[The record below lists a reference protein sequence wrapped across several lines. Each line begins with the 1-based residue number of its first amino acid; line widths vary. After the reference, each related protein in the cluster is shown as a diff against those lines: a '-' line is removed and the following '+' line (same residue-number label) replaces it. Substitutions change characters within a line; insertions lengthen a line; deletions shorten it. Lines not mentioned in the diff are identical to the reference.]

1 MRLCRFEIVRMLTI
15 SSTGLILAGFA
26 IGCGGSEK
34 TGTVAGPPLTI
45 APTTLADDAY
55 QKAGPAI
62 VAFVDLTPVG
72 TTVKIGGCQDFV
84 VSVAKGH
91 ASALKQDLGEGDSVV
106 DRTVMASDV
115 VVSGTGLAVVTQ
127 VTTKCAGGS
136 FPPPAKIAATRAP
149 ELSWANGAMHAHLD
163 IEDELHGDAYF
174 GRLSGTASVPEHVH
188 DTSTE
193 IVIAIEANGTLII
206 DGKAQHLG
214 NRQVVAIPPG
224 TKHSWVPD
232 AGTKLVAFQM
242 YAPPGPEERFKA
254 LAAGAAAAPK

>member
-1 MRLCRFEIVRMLTI
+1 MTSAKMTEIVSMLTI
-15 SSTGLILAGFA
+15 SPIALILAGFA

-34 TGTVAGPPLTI
+34 TGKVAGPPLTV
-45 APTTLADDAY
+45 APTPLADDAY
-55 QKAGPAI
+55 KKAGPAT
-62 VAFVDLTPVG
+62 VAFIDLTPAG
-72 TTVKIGGCQDFV
+72 TTVKIDGCQDYV

-91 ASALKQDLGEGDSVV
+91 ATALKQDLAEGDSVV
-106 DRTVMASDV
+106 DRTVLASDLT
-115 VVSGTGLAVVTQ
+115 VSGTGLAVVTQ
-127 VTTKCAGGS
+127 ITTRCAGGS
-136 FPPPAKIAATRAP
+136 FPPPTKVAATRAP
-149 ELSWANGAMHAHLD
+149 ELTWANGAMHAHLD

-193 IVIAIEANGTLII
+193 ILIAVEASGTVII

-214 NRQVVAIPPG
+214 NHQVVAISPG
-224 TKHSWVPD
+224 AKHSWIPD

-254 LAAGAAAAPK
+254 LAAGTK